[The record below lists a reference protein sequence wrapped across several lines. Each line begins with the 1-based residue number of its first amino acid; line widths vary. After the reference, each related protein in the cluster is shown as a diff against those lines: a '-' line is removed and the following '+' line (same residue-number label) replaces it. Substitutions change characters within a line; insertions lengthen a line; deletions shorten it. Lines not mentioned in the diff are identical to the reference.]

1 MVEVVGVVRALVT
14 TVALEVTPVAAAVEL
29 LASGRRVRPFA
40 SRFLVLGPVFALGT
54 EMGFELP
61 LEELF
66 ALSPPV
72 VVALLLLLF

>member
-1 MVEVVGVVRALVT
+1 MVAVVGVVRALVT
-14 TVALEVTPVAAAVEL
+14 TLALAVTPVAAAVEL

-54 EMGFELP
+54 EMGFKLT
-61 LEELF
+61 LEEF

>member
-1 MVEVVGVVRALVT
+1 MVAVVGVVRALVT
-14 TVALEVTPVAAAVEL
+14 TLALAVTPVAAAVEL

-54 EMGFELP
+54 EMGFELT
-61 LEELF
+61 LEEF